1 MAATDQPF
9 ACNCREFQGHVSAH
23 GVKSGT
29 RVVCYC
35 PDCRANELYHGQPD
49 PAPDPVDLF
58 QLSPDTITITKGV
71 EYLALMRFS
80 PKGTLRW
87 YASCCGTPFANTL
100 AKPTL
105 PFAGLRADMFADKTA
120 LGKIKAKAFI
130 PQAGKPAKTKGAA
143 GMALGIISR
152 MITSRLSGRWR
163 ETPFFN
169 VETGKPVA
177 KAEMPSKEER
187 AKLY

>member
-1 MAATDQPF
+1 MAASDQTF
-9 ACNCREFQGHVSAH
+9 ACNCGKLSGHVTAE
-23 GVKSGT
+23 GIKSGT

-49 PAPDPVDLF
+49 PAPGPVDLF
-58 QLSPDTITITKGV
+58 QLSPDTINLTKGS
-71 EYLALMRFS
+71 EHLRLMRLS

-87 YASCCGTPFANTL
+87 YAGCCGTPFANTL

-105 PFAGLRADMFADKTA
+105 PFAGLRADLFTNKDA

-130 PQAGKPAKTKGAA
+130 PQNGQPAKTKGAA

-163 ETPFFN
+163 ETPFFD
-169 VETGKPVA
+169 VETGNPVA
-177 KAEMPSKEER
+177 EAEMPSKEER